1 MEELIELL
9 KQIQDLAGA
18 GIDALESVTSGG
30 GAPEGGEPG
39 GPGGAPKGG
48 PGGPGGAPKGGP
60 GGPPESGPPEGG
72 PGGPPEGGPPER
84 RR

>member
-30 GAPEGGEPG
+30 GAPEGG
-39 GPGGAPKGG
+39 G

-60 GGPPESGPPEGG
+60 GGPPEMG
-72 PGGPPEGGPPER
+72 PGGPPEGGPSER

>member
-48 PGGPGGAPKGGP
+48 PGGPGGPPESGPPESGP
-60 GGPPESGPPEGG
+60 GGPPESGPPE
-72 PGGPPEGGPPER
+72 R

>member
-48 PGGPGGAPKGGP
+48 P
-60 GGPPESGPPEGG
+60 SGPPEGG
-72 PGGPPEGGPPER
+72 PGGPPEGRPDGPPER
-84 RR
+84 RE

>member
-48 PGGPGGAPKGGP
+48 PGGP
-60 GGPPESGPPEGG
+60 PEGG
-72 PGGPPEGGPPER
+72 PGGPPVGRPDGPPER
-84 RR
+84 RE

>member
-1 MEELIELL
+1 MKELIELL
-9 KQIQDLAGA
+9 TQIQDLAGA

-30 GAPEGGEPG
+30 GAPEGG
-39 GPGGAPKGG
+39 A

-60 GGPPESGPPEGG
+60 GGPPEMGPGGSPEGG
-72 PGGPPEGGPPER
+72 PGGPPEGGPSER

>member
-30 GAPEGGEPG
+30 GAPEGGGPGGPGGAPKGEPG
-39 GPGGAPKGG
+39 GPGGAPKGE
-48 PGGPGGAPKGGP
+48 PGGPPESGPPESGP
-60 GGPPESGPPEGG
+60 GGPPESGPPE
-72 PGGPPEGGPPER
+72 R

>member
-30 GAPEGGEPG
+30 GAPEGG
-39 GPGGAPKGG
+39 
-48 PGGPGGAPKGGP
+48 GPGGAPKGGP
-60 GGPPESGPPEGG
+60 GGPPEGG
-72 PGGPPEGGPPER
+72 PGGPPEGRPDGPPER
-84 RR
+84 RE

>member
-30 GAPEGGEPG
+30 GAPEGG
-39 GPGGAPKGG
+39 G
-48 PGGPGGAPKGGP
+48 PGGPGGAPKSGP
-60 GGPPESGPPEGG
+60 GGPPESGPGGSPEGG
-72 PGGPPEGGPPER
+72 PSER

>member
-30 GAPEGGEPG
+30 GAPEGG
-39 GPGGAPKGG
+39 GPG
-48 PGGPGGAPKGGP
+48 
-60 GGPPESGPPEGG
+60 GPPEGG
-72 PGGPPEGGPPER
+72 PGGPPEGGPSER

>member
-30 GAPEGGEPG
+30 GAPMGEPG
-39 GPGGAPKGG
+39 GPGGTPKGE
-48 PGGPGGAPKGGP
+48 PGG
-60 GGPPESGPPEGG
+60 SPEGG
-72 PGGPPEGGPPER
+72 PGGPPEGGPSER

>member
-30 GAPEGGEPG
+30 GAP
-39 GPGGAPKGG
+39 KGG
-48 PGGPGGAPKGGP
+48 PG
-60 GGPPESGPPEGG
+60 GPPEGG
-72 PGGPPEGGPPER
+72 PGGPPEGRPDGPPER
-84 RR
+84 RE

>member
-30 GAPEGGEPG
+30 SAPEGGEPG

-48 PGGPGGAPKGGP
+48 PGGP
-60 GGPPESGPPEGG
+60 PEGG
-72 PGGPPEGGPPER
+72 PGGPPEGRPDGPPER
-84 RR
+84 RE

>member
-9 KQIQDLAGA
+9 KQIQELAGA

-30 GAPEGGEPG
+30 GAPEGG
-39 GPGGAPKGG
+39 G
-48 PGGPGGAPKGGP
+48 PGGPGGSPEGGP
-60 GGPPESGPPEGG
+60 GGSPEGG
-72 PGGPPEGGPPER
+72 PGGPPEGGPSER

>member
-30 GAPEGGEPG
+30 GAPKGGEPG
-39 GPGGAPKGG
+39 GPGGAPMGG
-48 PGGPGGAPKGGP
+48 EP
-60 GGPPESGPPEGG
+60 GGPPESGPGGSPEGG
-72 PGGPPEGGPPER
+72 PGGSPEGGPSER

>member
-48 PGGPGGAPKGGP
+48 PGGS
-60 GGPPESGPPEGG
+60 PESGPGGSPEGR
-72 PGGPPEGGPPER
+72 PDGPPER
-84 RR
+84 RE

>member
-30 GAPEGGEPG
+30 GAPEGG
-39 GPGGAPKGG
+39 G

-60 GGPPESGPPEGG
+60 GGPPEGGQPEGR
-72 PGGPPEGGPPER
+72 PDGPPER
-84 RR
+84 RE

>member
-30 GAPEGGEPG
+30 GAPEGGGPG
-39 GPGGAPKGG
+39 GPGGTPKGE

-60 GGPPESGPPEGG
+60 GGPPESGPPE
-72 PGGPPEGGPPER
+72 R

>member
-30 GAPEGGEPG
+30 GAPKGGAPG

-48 PGGPGGAPKGGP
+48 PGGQPESGP
-60 GGPPESGPPEGG
+60 GGSPESGPGGSPESGPPE
-72 PGGPPEGGPPER
+72 R

>member
-30 GAPEGGEPG
+30 GAPEGG
-39 GPGGAPKGG
+39 G
-48 PGGPGGAPKGGP
+48 PGGPPKSGPPEGGP
-60 GGPPESGPPEGG
+60 GGPPESGPPE
-72 PGGPPEGGPPER
+72 R

>member
-39 GPGGAPKGG
+39 GPGGAP
-48 PGGPGGAPKGGP
+48 
-60 GGPPESGPPEGG
+60 EGG
-72 PGGPPEGGPPER
+72 PGGPPEGRPDGGPGGPPEGRPDGPPER
-84 RR
+84 RE

>member
-30 GAPEGGEPG
+30 GAPEGGGPG
-39 GPGGAPKGG
+39 GPGGAPEG
-48 PGGPGGAPKGGP
+48 GGPGGAPKGGP

>member
-48 PGGPGGAPKGGP
+48 PGGPPEGGP
-60 GGPPESGPPEGG
+60 GGPPEGG
-72 PGGPPEGGPPER
+72 PGGPPEGGPSER

>member
-48 PGGPGGAPKGGP
+48 PGGP
-60 GGPPESGPPEGG
+60 PESGPPEGG

>member
-30 GAPEGGEPG
+30 GAPKGE
-39 GPGGAPKGG
+39 
-48 PGGPGGAPKGGP
+48 P

-72 PGGPPEGGPPER
+72 PGGSPESGPPER

>member
-48 PGGPGGAPKGGP
+48 PGGP
-60 GGPPESGPPEGG
+60 PEGG
-72 PGGPPEGGPPER
+72 PGGPPEGRPDGPPER
-84 RR
+84 RE

>member
-30 GAPEGGEPG
+30 GAPEGGGPGGPGGAPEGG

-48 PGGPGGAPKGGP
+48 PGGPL
-60 GGPPESGPPEGG
+60 EGG
-72 PGGPPEGGPPER
+72 PGGPPEGRPDGPPER
-84 RR
+84 RE

>member
-30 GAPEGGEPG
+30 GAPEGG
-39 GPGGAPKGG
+39 G
-48 PGGPGGAPKGGP
+48 PGGPSESGPPKSGPPEGGP
-60 GGPPESGPPEGG
+60 GGPPESGPPE
-72 PGGPPEGGPPER
+72 R

>member
-48 PGGPGGAPKGGP
+48 PGGS
-60 GGPPESGPPEGG
+60 PESGPGGSPESGPGGSPEGG
-72 PGGPPEGGPPER
+72 PSEHR
-84 RR
+84 R

>member
-30 GAPEGGEPG
+30 GAPEGG
-39 GPGGAPKGG
+39 GPG
-48 PGGPGGAPKGGP
+48 
-60 GGPPESGPPEGG
+60 GPPEGG
-72 PGGPPEGGPPER
+72 PGGPPEGRPDGPPER
-84 RR
+84 RE

>member
-30 GAPEGGEPG
+30 GAPEGG
-39 GPGGAPKGG
+39 
-48 PGGPGGAPKGGP
+48 GPGGAPKGGP
-60 GGPPESGPPEGG
+60 GGPPDGGPPEDG
-72 PGGPPEGGPPER
+72 PGGPPESGPPER
-84 RR
+84 RE

>member
-30 GAPEGGEPG
+30 GAPEGG
-39 GPGGAPKGG
+39 G
-48 PGGPGGAPKGGP
+48 PGGPGGAPEGGGP
-60 GGPPESGPPEGG
+60 GGPPEGG
-72 PGGPPEGGPPER
+72 PGGPPEGRPDGPPER
-84 RR
+84 RE

>member
-30 GAPEGGEPG
+30 GAPEGG
-39 GPGGAPKGG
+39 G

-60 GGPPESGPPEGG
+60 GGPPESGPGGSPEGG
-72 PGGPPEGGPPER
+72 PGGPPESGPPER

>member
-39 GPGGAPKGG
+39 GPGGAPE
-48 PGGPGGAPKGGP
+48 GGP
-60 GGPPESGPPEGG
+60 GGPPESGPGGSPEGG
-72 PGGPPEGGPPER
+72 PGGPPEGGPSER

>member
-9 KQIQDLAGA
+9 KQIQDLAGS

-30 GAPEGGEPG
+30 GAPEG
-39 GPGGAPKGG
+39 GG

-60 GGPPESGPPEGG
+60 GGPPESGPGGSPEGG
-72 PGGPPEGGPPER
+72 PGGPPESGPPER

>member
-48 PGGPGGAPKGGP
+48 PGGS
-60 GGPPESGPPEGG
+60 PESGPGGSPESG
-72 PGGPPEGGPPER
+72 PGGPPEGGPSEHR
-84 RR
+84 R